1 MPQDSDDERDEQQPF
16 DLKIAVK
23 VSEFKRLL
31 DRHKRQLQPK
41 IDKLKE
47 DRKQLEMMLLS
58 IGEASEDDVFKSSSQ

>member
-1 MPQDSDDERDEQQPF
+1 MPQDSDDERYEQLPF

-41 IDKLKE
+41 IDSLNE
-47 DRKQLEMMLLS
+47 DKRQLETMLLRLS
-58 IGEASEDDVFKSSSQ
+58 